1 MNSDSIWAIGC
12 MSGTSIDGI
21 DAAALRTDGVR
32 IEEFGTTE
40 FRPYTVAERNTI
52 RTAFGEMPGSQAT
65 VAASAVVTDAHLQ
78 ILQRFGFDAV
88 IGFHG
93 QTLSHHPE
101 SGKTHQTGSA
111 MQLAKQLNRI
121 VIADFRTK
129 DMEEGGQG
137 APLAPFYHFALA
149 RHYLRFKKPVL
160 FLNLGGLANLSF
172 VDPRSEAAE
181 SPSALLAFDTG
192 PANAPINDLV
202 LEAFADPFDRDG
214 KLAAAG
220 AISGAIV
227 DEFLSDPY
235 FELAPPKSLDRNH
248 FARLSQMVRQ
258 LDIKDGAATLT
269 ACVAQS
275 IKAGLIHLPVVP
287 ELMLVCGGGRAN
299 ATLMDMLS
307 DTIPA
312 KISTT
317 DQFGIDGDMLEAQAF
332 AYLAVRVLYNLP
344 TSSPTTTGCRQPVLG
359 GEVYRSSI

>member
-21 DAAALRTDGVR
+21 DAAALQTDGVR
-32 IEEFGTTE
+32 IEKFGTTE

-52 RTAFGEMPGSQAT
+52 RRAFGEMPGSQAT
-65 VAASAVVTDAHLQ
+65 AAASAVVTDAHLQ
-78 ILQRFGFDAV
+78 ILQRFALDAV
-88 IGFHG
+88 VGLHG
-93 QTLSHHPE
+93 QTLAHHPE
-101 SGKTHQTGSA
+101 SGRTHQTGSA
-111 MQLAKQLNRI
+111 IELAKQLDRT

-149 RHYLRFKKPVL
+149 RDYLRFKKPIL

-172 VDPRSEAAE
+172 VDPRAGAVE
-181 SPSALLAFDTG
+181 SSDALLAFDTG
-192 PANAPINDLV
+192 PANGPINDLV
-202 LEAFADPFDRDG
+202 LEALAHPFDRDG
-214 KLAAAG
+214 ALAATG
-220 AISGAIV
+220 TVSGAIV
-227 DEFLSDPY
+227 DEFLLDPY

-248 FARLSQMVRQ
+248 FARLSAMVRE
-258 LDIKDGAATLT
+258 LDLKDGTATLT

-275 IKAGLIHLPVVP
+275 IKAGLLHLPMMP

-299 ATLMDMLS
+299 ATLMTMLS
-307 DTIPA
+307 DSIPA
-312 KISTT
+312 KIIAI

-344 TSSPTTTGCRQPVLG
+344 TSSPTTTGCRQPVVG
-359 GEVYRSSI
+359 GKVYRSSI